1 MKVVV
6 ASSNAGKIREFS
18 EIFKPF
24 HIEIVTQTSLGVKD
38 ADETGLSFVE
48 NALLKARHAS
58 QITGLPALAD
68 DSGLAVDAL
77 SGAPGIYS
85 ARYAGEQASDQD
97 NIDKLLKALQD
108 MPEKNRHASYHC
120 VIVFMQHGLDPTPI
134 ICDGKWSGR
143 ILREPRGNFG
153 FGYDPIFFDP
163 SENKTAAELPPEIKN
178 KISHRGKAL
187 QCLLRQF
194 QV

>member
-1 MKVVV
+1 MKVVL

-18 EIFKPF
+18 EILKPF
-24 HIEIVTQTSLGVKD
+24 DIEIIPQSELGVKD
-38 ADETGLSFVE
+38 AEETGLSFVE

-85 ARYAGEQASDQD
+85 ARYAGEKAKDKD
-97 NIDKLLKALQD
+97 NIDKLLKAMQD
-108 MPEKNRHASYHC
+108 VPEQNRSASYHC
-120 VIVFMQHGLDPTPI
+120 LLVLMTHELDPTPI
-134 ICDGKWSGR
+134 ICDGKWSGK
-143 ILREPRGNFG
+143 ILREPRGTSG
-153 FGYDPIFFDP
+153 FGYDPIFFDVA
-163 SENKTAAELPPEIKN
+163 ENKTAAELTSEIKN

-187 QCLLRQF
+187 KYLLKSLA
-194 QV
+194 